1 MRLYLGAEGL
11 LPREK
16 HNGAQECTTTTI
28 FTTTITTPPSTS
40 PPSSLSLPRTTTI
53 TTTTTTTTTTSTSTS
68 TYPPTSLP
76 LAPLLSS
83 NGDPVRVVALALLP
97 GALKGKGVVH
107 ASGSQRGRLVYG
119 TVVTRYLP
127 LRLMSAALLAFP
139 RAKGITF
146 SYSCTR
152 IPTMYTSDQRRLGK
166 RNTVEKSFFY
176 DILIET
182 PEGSTK
188 SMLYIAT
195 NVVLSDKVQTDVDTR
210 NILRVAKILSSRR
223 VG

>member
-1 MRLYLGAEGL
+1 CAPKLLRGSESTFPCVTSPPPPPPPSL
-11 LPREK
+11 LPPSL
-16 HNGAQECTTTTI
+16 
-28 FTTTITTPPSTS
+28 PPSTS
-40 PPSSLSLPRTTTI
+40 PPSSLSLPRTI
-53 TTTTTTTTTTSTSTS
+53 TTTTTTTQQQQQQHQHQHQH
-68 TYPPTSLP
+68 PPTSLP

-139 RAKGITF
+139 RAKGITDF
-146 SYSCTR
+146 
-152 IPTMYTSDQRRLGK
+152 TMYTPCH
-166 RNTVEKSFFY
+166 NTDTIDRFFFISYISSFY

>member
-1 MRLYLGAEGL
+1 MSRPPGCAPKL
-11 LPREK
+11 LRGSESTFP
-16 HNGAQECTTTTI
+16 CVTSPPPPPSP
-28 FTTTITTPPSTS
+28 PPSTS
-40 PPSSLSLPRTTTI
+40 PPSSLSLPRTI
-53 TTTTTTTTTTSTSTS
+53 TTTTTTTTQQQQQQHQHQHQH
-68 TYPPTSLP
+68 PPTSLP

-139 RAKGITF
+139 RAKGITDF
-146 SYSCTR
+146 
-152 IPTMYTSDQRRLGK
+152 TMYTPCH
-166 RNTVEKSFFY
+166 NTDTIDRFFFISYISSFY

>member
-1 MRLYLGAEGL
+1 MLSRWLKAFGGVSTFTIGETQDRL
-11 LPREK
+11 
-16 HNGAQECTTTTI
+16 I
-28 FTTTITTPPSTS
+28 VSTNN
-40 PPSSLSLPRTTTI
+40 PVVGIRN
-53 TTTTTTTTTTSTSTS
+53 
-68 TYPPTSLP
+68 PPTSLP

-146 SYSCTR
+146 
-152 IPTMYTSDQRRLGK
+152 
-166 RNTVEKSFFY
+166 Y

-188 SMLYIAT
+188 SMLYIAK

-210 NILRVAKILSSRR
+210 NILRVTKILSSRR